1 MRSSAARAYSL
12 LFFLSGAT
20 GLVYELLWVR
30 VLYQTF
36 GSTIQS
42 VTTVVAAYMGG
53 LGLGAWLLGRRADRD
68 PRPAALYGMLE
79 IAIAVFGLISPLVL
93 GLAHRLYL
101 GVAGALQLT
110 GAVSV
115 ALRFGLAVLV
125 LLVPTTLM
133 GGTLPV
139 LTRTFMGSDRS
150 QLKRSLG
157 LLYGLNT
164 LGAVVGT
171 ALAGFF
177 LIELVGIRA
186 SLWGTAAVNLAL
198 GAGALALARPM
209 APLSES
215 VRAPDAAKSGPAPRR
230 LRYLACALLAL
241 TAFASLLDEI
251 AWTRVLVMVVGG
263 STYAFTLVL
272 LVFLLG
278 IGLGSAFVARRRA
291 VRPGSAADAALAQGI
306 TGAGA
311 ALLLL
316 FFAALPVYVI
326 AVFGHVEFGAGTRL
340 LLLGV
345 AVGAVVLIPAVG
357 MGLSFP
363 LLTDLAAPRDAAR
376 AADVGTA
383 YALNTLGSI
392 AGAVLTGFVLVVA
405 LGTEA
410 TLRIGLVINGAA
422 ALALAGFAAHGVAE
436 GSPEHRALR
445 RRVLV
450 AGALAGVALG
460 VAVGTPAWGT
470 RLIDLGPTIY
480 AREPMDAARRQAFL
494 AHRGSR
500 LLAFREGRNATVSV
514 WEGLT
519 GRTLRVNGKVDA
531 SDHADMNTQIMV
543 GLAAA
548 AARPDPAS
556 ALVIGF
562 GSGVT
567 TRVLADVPG
576 IRRVR
581 VVEIEPAV
589 LEMGR
594 YFSGVNDT
602 VLARPRVAAVVDDAR
617 SALQLKG
624 ERYDIIASEP
634 SNPWVAGVATLYTPE
649 YFRIVRSRLADDGV
663 FCQWLQIY
671 QLPLDVAAG
680 IVRNLRQAFPH
691 VEVWFSTSLDLQI
704 LASGRPLRYDRAWL
718 ERLFDPTTAIG
729 VLSREWLGI
738 DSAGDHFGRRLLGE
752 TGAALLSTRGTLIH
766 RDDRPQLE
774 FVAARRFLDPVWDP
788 HVFDSLL
795 AIGAQAGE
803 SPGGSPVLLARG
815 MTAPRSQSI
824 QIGLLEAAHR
834 ARPDDPV
841 WVVRLALARFEAGD
855 TSYADSVLPAV
866 LARGRTPEALAF
878 AAWLAGRRGNLAG
891 SRALFTQALSRGG
904 DTAQAAASLAALA
917 ARDGRWAE
925 AGAWS
930 RAAVRVGRG
939 TYRHPFPVD
948 ALRETL
954 TSLALRGPPALAD
967 SLLTA
972 ALAARPGWATL
983 YELRAVV
990 ALRDGH
996 CDSAAATFLELAAF
1010 GIEPADAPERVVR
1023 CQRGETP

>member
-1 MRSSAARAYSL
+1 M
-12 LFFLSGAT
+12 
-20 GLVYELLWVR
+20 
-30 VLYQTF
+30 
-36 GSTIQS
+36 
-42 VTTVVAAYMGG
+42 
-53 LGLGAWLLGRRADRD
+53 
-68 PRPAALYGMLE
+68 
-79 IAIAVFGLISPLVL
+79 
-93 GLAHRLYL
+93 
-101 GVAGALQLT
+101 
-110 GAVSV
+110 
-115 ALRFGLAVLV
+115 
-125 LLVPTTLM
+125 
-133 GGTLPV
+133 
-139 LTRTFMGSDRS
+139 
-150 QLKRSLG
+150 
-157 LLYGLNT
+157 
-164 LGAVVGT
+164 
-171 ALAGFF
+171 
-177 LIELVGIRA
+177 
-186 SLWGTAAVNLAL
+186 
-198 GAGALALARPM
+198 
-209 APLSES
+209 
-215 VRAPDAAKSGPAPRR
+215 
-230 LRYLACALLAL
+230 
-241 TAFASLLDEI
+241 
-251 AWTRVLVMVVGG
+251 
-263 STYAFTLVL
+263 
-272 LVFLLG
+272 
-278 IGLGSAFVARRRA
+278 
-291 VRPGSAADAALAQGI
+291 
-306 TGAGA
+306 
-311 ALLLL
+311 
-316 FFAALPVYVI
+316 
-326 AVFGHVEFGAGTRL
+326 
-340 LLLGV
+340 
-345 AVGAVVLIPAVG
+345 
-357 MGLSFP
+357 
-363 LLTDLAAPRDAAR
+363 
-376 AADVGTA
+376 
-383 YALNTLGSI
+383 
-392 AGAVLTGFVLVVA
+392 
-405 LGTEA
+405 
-410 TLRIGLVINGAA
+410 
-422 ALALAGFAAHGVAE
+422 
-436 GSPEHRALR
+436 
-445 RRVLV
+445 
-450 AGALAGVALG
+450 
-460 VAVGTPAWGT
+460 
-470 RLIDLGPTIY
+470 
-480 AREPMDAARRQAFL
+480 
-494 AHRGSR
+494 
-500 LLAFREGRNATVSV
+500 
-514 WEGLT
+514 
-519 GRTLRVNGKVDA
+519 NGKVDA

-691 VEVWFSTSLDLQI
+691 VEVWFSTGVDLQI

-718 ERLFDPTTAIG
+718 ERLFDAKTAIG

-738 DSAGDHFGRRLLGE
+738 DSAGDHVGRRLLGE
-752 TGAALLSTRGTLIH
+752 AGATLLSTRGTLIH

-878 AAWLAGRRGNLAG
+878 AAWLAGRRRNLAG

>member
-1 MRSSAARAYSL
+1 
-12 LFFLSGAT
+12 
-20 GLVYELLWVR
+20 
-30 VLYQTF
+30 
-36 GSTIQS
+36 
-42 VTTVVAAYMGG
+42 
-53 LGLGAWLLGRRADRD
+53 
-68 PRPAALYGMLE
+68 MLE

-93 GLAHRLYL
+93 GVAHRLYL
-101 GVAGALQLT
+101 GIAGALQLT
-110 GAVSV
+110 GATSV
-115 ALRFGLAVLV
+115 ALRFGLALVV